1 MVNDHLLLVCG
12 EATSG
17 KSASLMN
24 IKNPEG
30 VLYLNCEAGKKL
42 PFKNKFK
49 RVTITDPNQILT
61 AFDQAEQMEDVHTI
75 VIDSLTYMM
84 DMYETCYI
92 YRSTNGQAAWQ
103 DFQQFFKILMQQ
115 KVAAS
120 KKMVIFT
127 AHTLSEFHEASGTF
141 RSRIPIKGALKGAGI
156 ESFFSMSVTA
166 RILPLTEL
174 EDYKNDMLTI
184 TPQEE
189 VLGVKHV
196 FQTQLTRATVGD
208 KIRAPMG
215 MWEPNETYIDNDVNL
230 VSQRIHE
237 YYVD

>member
-1 MVNDHLLLVCG
+1 MVNDHLLLICG
-12 EATSG
+12 ESTTG
-17 KSASLMN
+17 KSASLKN
-24 IKNPEG
+24 IENPEG

-49 RVTITDPNQILT
+49 RVTVTDPNQILT

-103 DFQQFFKILMQQ
+103 DFQQFFKTLMQQ

-120 KKMVIFT
+120 TKMVIYT
-127 AHTLSEFHEASGTF
+127 AHTLAEFHEASGTF
-141 RSRIPIKGALKGAGI
+141 RSRIPIKGALKGTGI
-156 ESFFSMSVTA
+156 ESYFSLSVTT
-166 RILPLTEL
+166 RVLPLTEL
-174 EDYKNDMLTI
+174 EDYKNDLLTI
-184 TPQEE
+184 TPLEE
-189 VLGVKHV
+189 SVGVKHV
-196 FQTQLTRATVGD
+196 FQTQPTRETIGD

-230 VSQRIHE
+230 VTQRILE
-237 YYVD
+237 YYAD